1 MHKWVKVA
9 AIALSAVSMVALSTA
24 PASAETDWAG
34 LRRTAETLRD
44 RAAADSGAY
53 PLLEGL
59 TTEVGAR
66 LAGSPAAKQA
76 ADWMAAKLRG
86 MGFDRVA
93 IETFP
98 IPAWA
103 RGPESAEVISP
114 RPQKL
119 ELTALG
125 GSVPT
130 PAAGIE
136 AEIAVFPTLDALSAA
151 PAGSLRGKIAVVVQ
165 AMNLTQDGAGYG
177 AVTPGRRVGP
187 SEAARK
193 GAVAYLVR
201 SLSTNKARLPH
212 TGALNYA
219 DDAPKIPAAA
229 LSVPDA
235 ELLARMATRGPVRVR
250 LKLASS
256 VLDGALGYTVVADI
270 KGREKPEE
278 MVLISAHLDSWDLG
292 TGAIDDGAGVAIVSS
307 AARLIGGLPQRPRRT
322 VRVVLFGAEE
332 MNWSGAAF
340 AKAHAAEAANIV
352 VASECDFGAERIYQ
366 VQFPPGGAAS
376 PFAKAM
382 TAVLGPMPTIMSR
395 EPSVVAGDDLA
406 PLRGIV
412 PQLSMRQDGTHYFD
426 IHHSADDTF
435 DKVDKRAIDQ
445 AAAAWTTF
453 AYLAADSDVDFRAMA
468 KP

>member
-1 MHKWVKVA
+1 MRDWMIKSSAMA
-9 AIALSAVSMVALSTA
+9 AVLAMAAASAM
-24 PASAETDWAG
+24 PARAETDWAR
-34 LRRTAETLRD
+34 LQRAAETLRD
-44 RAAADSGAY
+44 RAAAESGAY

-66 LAGSPAAKQA
+66 LAGSPSAKLAAE
-76 ADWMAAKLRG
+76 WMAGKLRG

-103 RGPESAEVISP
+103 RGPESAEVIGP

-136 AEIAVFPTLDALSAA
+136 AEIVVFPTLDALAAA
-151 PAGSLRGKIAVVVQ
+151 PAGSLKGKIAVLVQ
-165 AMNLTQDGAGYG
+165 AMNRTQEGAGYG

-201 SLSTNKARLPH
+201 SLSTNTARLPH

-235 ELLARMATRGPVRVR
+235 ELLARMAARGPVKVR

-270 KGREKPEE
+270 RGREKPEE
-278 MVLISAHLDSWDLG
+278 MVLIGAHLDSWDLG

-307 AARLIGGLPQRPRRT
+307 AARLIGALPQRPRRT

-332 MNWSGAAF
+332 MNWSGGAF
-340 AKAHAAEAANIV
+340 AKAHAADAANIV
-352 VASECDFGAERIYQ
+352 VASECDFGAERIYS

-435 DKVDKRAIDQ
+435 DKVDRRAIDQ
-445 AAAAWTTF
+445 ATASWAAF